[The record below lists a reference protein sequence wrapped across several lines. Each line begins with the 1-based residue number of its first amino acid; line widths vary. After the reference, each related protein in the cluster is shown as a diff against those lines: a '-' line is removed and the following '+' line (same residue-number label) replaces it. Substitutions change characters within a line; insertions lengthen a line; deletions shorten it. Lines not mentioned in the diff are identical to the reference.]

1 MSATL
6 VSPIWKTNFGAF
18 SFFFLLIHAIL
29 LLSTSFFLQPSS
41 SSSHPPPL
49 VLAPLLRLPL
59 CHPPH
64 STSQVNSNEPATE
77 SKKGGKKTS
86 SSHSSHNSP
95 DLATPLE
102 PHPDLLTGTLPNGLR
117 FVVLPNE
124 TPPGR
129 FEAHLEIHAGSVDER
144 PDQQGLAHV
153 VEHVTFL
160 GSRRREGLLGTGARS
175 NAYTDFHHTVFHV
188 HAPLANGALPGAPPM
203 LPQVL
208 EALSEIAFDP
218 ELLPAR
224 LEKER
229 AAVLA
234 EAQMMNTIEYRV
246 DCQLLRWLHAEN
258 ALGERFPIGLPEQ
271 VRGWQRADLLEFW
284 SRWYFPANAT
294 IYLVGDFGEG
304 VTTEDAAKAV
314 EAAFGRV
321 PAGRQMRGDEGE
333 DATSAAAAAANGNG
347 SGGNGNGRQP
357 TAAQLV
363 AAAKGELKLRHEVRP
378 PVDHVFGLGELPK
391 DIAEAASEVASS
403 SSSSSLRAVEEMS
416 TGSSSDDDA
425 PSSSSSSS
433 SSSTR
438 INNTPTND
446 PAPGTTNAPVK
457 IFRHRLLQQFMLSVF
472 CKLPVQP
479 VDTLEGVKHAFV
491 VRLLLSVWQFRV
503 GRRYVA
509 ADPPF
514 VDIALD
520 ISDSAREGCAV
531 STLTISAEPAD
542 WRGAVQVAVQ
552 EVRRLQRYGVTPGEL
567 ERYRVALLR
576 DSEQAAQQAASFSS
590 DSNLNFVMES
600 LALGHVVQH
609 QLQAHA
615 ATLRVADSVTLE
627 DVNAAAASLLSFA
640 SHYGAEAD
648 ALAASQSLPEAW
660 ATPPGPTRATAV
672 VACVPAFA
680 DPSGLSVGSGLPMA
694 RGASM
699 TTDMHFDKTPD
710 AASVADSLGGE
721 ESDADAAGEVPEGLV
736 RFELTAEEIEA
747 ALAEPS
753 LEVEAPE
760 DIDVPDALVPPERVA
775 ELLALRKPHFVP
787 VPGREAEGPFPPADP
802 ETGIVQRRLSNG
814 VRVNYCSTDNEPRAA
829 MLRLV
834 APGGRAREAEGVGPA
849 GAGAV
854 AVGTRALSEVGTVGR
869 WRRDQVE
876 LFCISRL
883 ITSQLECDE
892 EFVFMDAH
900 FAVGGGGLRAVL
912 EMVHLLLA
920 EPAWDEGAA
929 ERARQV
935 YLSHARSLD
944 KSLERAASDRV
955 VSAMLGGDRRFV
967 DARPEEVSALTLE
980 GMREAVGAQLNPSDV
995 EINIV
1000 GDFSTPGSGS
1010 EDEDTV
1016 VDIDDLV
1023 LKYLGTLSSEGGAS
1037 SSSKTTKV
1045 ENPESE
1051 KQEPLDRPVAVV
1063 QNAPASLRRQVWHLP
1078 DSDERAIA
1086 YIAGAAPCRWGAFGE
1101 APPSGPPQRP
1111 IAPPPVLP
1119 PSATADAVAAAR
1131 AARRAHPL
1139 YADVSL
1145 SLLAEVVNSRLFTTV
1160 RDALGLTYDVSF
1172 ELSLFDRLRAGWYC
1186 VKVTSTPQRI
1196 AEAAD
1201 ASLRVLRSLADARVT
1216 PRELLRARRTLL
1228 ARHETDLKDNGH
1240 RLGLLTHLQCDGV
1253 PLKVPEAVRD
1263 LRKAYEAATV
1273 DDVHDAY
1280 ARLAL
1285 GDGDVF
1291 TCIATSGPAPPPGL
1305 EGESSVVGFTPPVDA
1320 AAAMLAAAANASS
1333 SSSANASAAN
1343 NSSSSAPRELFAAL
1357 AASLQTKQI
1366 AEAVKA
1372 MASRK
1377 NEAQGGGAEK
1387 KE

>member
-1 MSATL
+1 MPILSL
-6 VSPIWKTNFGAF
+6 SP
-18 SFFFLLIHAIL
+18 
-29 LLSTSFFLQPSS
+29 P
-41 SSSHPPPL
+41 
-49 VLAPLLRLPL
+49 RLFK
-59 CHPPH
+59 
-64 STSQVNSNEPATE
+64 QINNEPATTSQAKE
-77 SKKGGKKTS
+77 GGDRRRKPS
-86 SSHSSHNSP
+86 SSPP
-95 DLATPLE
+95 DLSTPLE
-102 PHPDLLTGTLPNGLR
+102 PHPDLLTGELPNGLR

-188 HAPLANGALPGAPPM
+188 HAPLANGALPGSPPM

-208 EALSEIAFDP
+208 EALAEIAFDP

-258 ALGERFPIGLPEQ
+258 ALGERFPIGLPDQ

-284 SRWYFPANAT
+284 STWYFPANAT
-294 IYLVGDFGEG
+294 LYLVGDFGEG
-304 VTTEDAAKAV
+304 VTTEGAAKAV

-321 PAGRQMRGDEGE
+321 PAGRQLRGDEGD
-333 DATSAAAAAANGNG
+333 DATSAAGAA
-347 SGGNGNGRQP
+347 SGGNGSGRQP

-363 AAAKGELKLRHEVRP
+363 AAAKGELKRRHEVRP
-378 PVDHVFGLGELPK
+378 PVDHVFGLGPLPK
-391 DIAEAASEVASS
+391 EVAEAAD
-403 SSSSSLRAVEEMS
+403 
-416 TGSSSDDDA
+416 SDAA
-425 PSSSSSSS
+425 PSSSSSPRPVGEASTGSSDSDGDAAPSPSPSS

-438 INNTPTND
+438 INNTPTNE
-446 PAPGTTNAPVK
+446 PVPGTTNAPVK

-479 VDTLEGVKHAFV
+479 VDTLEGVKHALV

-609 QLQAHA
+609 QSQAHA

-627 DVNAAAASLLSFA
+627 DVNAAAASLLAFA
-640 SHYGAEAD
+640 SHFGAEAD
-648 ALAASQSLPEAW
+648 ALAAAASLPEAW

-680 DPSGLSVGSGLPMA
+680 DPSGLSAGGGLPMQ

-699 TTDMHFDKTPD
+699 TTDMHFDKAPPVAD
-710 AASVADSLGGE
+710 AAAVAAALGSGE
-721 ESDADAAGEVPEGLV
+721 DSDADAAGEAPEGLV

-775 ELLALRKPHFVP
+775 ELLASRRPHFVP
-787 VPGREAEGPFPPADP
+787 VPGREAEGAFPAADP

-834 APGGRAREAEGVGPA
+834 APGGRAREREGAGPS

-980 GMREAVGAQLNPSDV
+980 GMREAVGAQLRPEDV

-1000 GDFSTPGSGS
+1000 GDFSTPGSVAEGG
-1010 EDEDTV
+1010 EEADEDTV

-1023 LKYLGTLSSEGGAS
+1023 LKYLGTLPASSDGRGAKREGGREA
-1037 SSSKTTKV
+1037 
-1045 ENPESE
+1045 PAP
-1051 KQEPLDRPVAVV
+1051 PLDRPVAVV

-1101 APPSGPPQRP
+1101 APPTGPPARP

-1263 LRKAYEAATV
+1263 LRRAYEAATV

-1320 AAAMLAAAANASS
+1320 AAAMLAAAANAAKAPSS
-1333 SSSANASAAN
+1333 SPTSGN
-1343 NSSSSAPRELFAAL
+1343 NSASSSAPRELFAAL

-1377 NEAQGGGAEK
+1377 NEQQAGGDKG

>member
-1 MSATL
+1 MPPFPTN
-6 VSPIWKTNFGAF
+6 SP
-18 SFFFLLIHAIL
+18 
-29 LLSTSFFLQPSS
+29 
-41 SSSHPPPL
+41 
-49 VLAPLLRLPL
+49 LA
-59 CHPPH
+59 
-64 STSQVNSNEPATE
+64 QVNNEPATASE
-77 SKKGGKKTS
+77 SKESTKHHA
-86 SSHSSHNSP
+86 SSHSNHSP
-95 DLATPLE
+95 DLSTPLE
-102 PHPDLLTGTLPNGLR
+102 PHPDLLTGTLDNGLR
-117 FVVLPNE
+117 YVVLPNE

-129 FEAHLEIHAGSVDER
+129 FEAHLEVHAGSVDER

-271 VRGWQRADLLEFW
+271 VRGWQREDLLEFW

-294 IYLVGDFGEG
+294 LYLVGDFGEG
-304 VTTEDAAKAV
+304 VTAEDAARAV

-333 DATSAAAAAANGNG
+333 DPTSAAAAAAAADGNGNG
-347 SGGNGNGRQP
+347 NGTGRQP

-363 AAAKGELKLRHEVRP
+363 SAAKGELKRRHEVRP
-378 PVDHVFGLGELPK
+378 PVDHVFGLGPLPK
-391 DIAEAASEVASS
+391 EVAEAAAAASERSSSS
-403 SSSSSLRAVEEMS
+403 SSSSSLLPVEEMS
-416 TGSSSDDDA
+416 TGSSDSDSDA
-425 PSSSSSSS
+425 APSTSSSSSPPPSS
-433 SSSTR
+433 SR
-438 INNTPTND
+438 VHNTPTND
-446 PAPGTTNAPVK
+446 PVPGTTNAPVK

-609 QLQAHA
+609 QSQAHA
-615 ATLRVADSVTLE
+615 ATLAVADSVTLE
-627 DVNAAAASLLSFA
+627 DVNAAAAALLSFA
-640 SHYGAEAD
+640 SHFGAEAD
-648 ALAASQSLPEAW
+648 ALAAAESLPEAW
-660 ATPPGPTRATAV
+660 TTPPGPTRATAV

-699 TTDMHFDKTPD
+699 TTDMHFDKTPPPD
-710 AASVADSLGGE
+710 AAAVAEALGGE
-721 ESDADAAGEVPEGLV
+721 DSDADAAGEVPEGLV

-775 ELLALRKPHFVP
+775 ELLASRKPHFVP

-834 APGGRAREAEGVGPA
+834 APGGRAREAEGVGPS

-980 GMREAVGAQLNPSDV
+980 GMREAVGAQLSPADV

-1000 GDFSTPGSGS
+1000 GDFTTPGMLSSGAA
-1010 EDEDTV
+1010 EADEDTV

-1023 LKYLGTLSSEGGAS
+1023 LKYLGTLSPEGAAKSQEDNGSKSGAA
-1037 SSSKTTKV
+1037 
-1045 ENPESE
+1045 PLA
-1051 KQEPLDRPVAVV
+1051 PLDRPVAVV
-1063 QNAPASLRRQVWHLP
+1063 QNAPTSLRRQVWHLP

-1101 APPSGPPQRP
+1101 PAPSGPPARP

-1201 ASLRVLRSLADARVT
+1201 ASLRVLRSLRDARVT

-1253 PLKVPEAVRD
+1253 PLKCPEAVRD
-1263 LRKAYEAATV
+1263 LRRAYEAATV

-1305 EGESSVVGFTPPVDA
+1305 ESESSVVGFTPPVDA
-1320 AAAMLAAAANASS
+1320 AAAMLAAAANATSSS
-1333 SSSANASAAN
+1333 SSSATGGN
-1343 NSSSSAPRELFAAL
+1343 NSGSGNASSAPRELFAAL

-1377 NEAQGGGAEK
+1377 NEQQGGGGDSK
-1387 KE
+1387 GKE

>member
-1 MSATL
+1 M
-6 VSPIWKTNFGAF
+6 
-18 SFFFLLIHAIL
+18 
-29 LLSTSFFLQPSS
+29 
-41 SSSHPPPL
+41 
-49 VLAPLLRLPL
+49 
-59 CHPPH
+59 
-64 STSQVNSNEPATE
+64 
-77 SKKGGKKTS
+77 
-86 SSHSSHNSP
+86 
-95 DLATPLE
+95 
-102 PHPDLLTGTLPNGLR
+102 LTGTLPNGLKY
-117 FVVLPNE
+117 VVLPNE

-188 HAPLANGALPGAPPM
+188 HAPLANGALSGAPPM

-284 SRWYFPANAT
+284 GRWYFPANAT
-294 IYLVGDFGEG
+294 LYLVGDFGEG
-304 VTTEDAAKAV
+304 VTTEGAAKAV

-321 PAGRQMRGDEGE
+321 PAGRHLRGDEGE
-333 DATSAAAAAANGNG
+333 HSTSADGNG
-347 SGGNGNGRQP
+347 SGRQP

-378 PVDHVFGLGELPK
+378 PVDHIFGLGPLSK
-391 DIAEAASEVASS
+391 EVADTASSAS
-403 SSSSSLRAVEEMS
+403 SSSSSLRPVEEMS
-416 TGSSSDDDA
+416 SGSSDSDSDA
-425 PSSSSSSS
+425 PSASSSSSSPN
-433 SSSTR
+433 R

-446 PAPGTTNAPVK
+446 PVPGTTNAPVK

-615 ATLRVADSVTLE
+615 ATLAVADSVTLE

-640 SHYGAEAD
+640 SHFGAEAD
-648 ALAASQSLPEAW
+648 ALAAAHSLPEAW
-660 ATPPGPTRATAV
+660 TTPPGPTRATAV

-699 TTDMHFDKTPD
+699 TTDMHFDKAPD
-710 AASVADSLGGE
+710 AAAVADALGGE

-775 ELLALRKPHFVP
+775 ELLASQKPHFVP
-787 VPGREAEGPFPPADP
+787 VPGRESEGPFPPADP

-834 APGGRAREAEGVGPA
+834 APGGRARESEGVGPA

-980 GMREAVGAQLNPSDV
+980 GMREAVGAQLSPEDV

-1000 GDFSTPGSGS
+1000 GDFSTPGSGV
-1010 EDEDTV
+1010 EGVDDDDDKV

-1023 LKYLGTLSSEGGAS
+1023 LKYLGTLSSDGAAAATEKKS
-1037 SSSKTTKV
+1037 RR
-1045 ENPESE
+1045 ESDL
-1051 KQEPLDRPVAVV
+1051 PLDRPVAVV
-1063 QNAPASLRRQVWHLP
+1063 ENAPASLRRQVWHLP

-1101 APPSGPPQRP
+1101 APPTGPPQRP
-1111 IAPPPVLP
+1111 ILPPPVLP

-1263 LRKAYEAATV
+1263 LRRAYEAATV

-1320 AAAMLAAAANASS
+1320 AAAMLAAAANAVAPSTPS
-1333 SSSANASAAN
+1333 PSAAA
-1343 NSSSSAPRELFAAL
+1343 SAPRELFAAL

-1377 NEAQGGGAEK
+1377 NEQQGRDKG

>member
-1 MSATL
+1 M
-6 VSPIWKTNFGAF
+6 
-18 SFFFLLIHAIL
+18 
-29 LLSTSFFLQPSS
+29 
-41 SSSHPPPL
+41 
-49 VLAPLLRLPL
+49 
-59 CHPPH
+59 
-64 STSQVNSNEPATE
+64 
-77 SKKGGKKTS
+77 
-86 SSHSSHNSP
+86 
-95 DLATPLE
+95 
-102 PHPDLLTGTLPNGLR
+102 
-117 FVVLPNE
+117 
-124 TPPGR
+124 
-129 FEAHLEIHAGSVDER
+129 
-144 PDQQGLAHV
+144 
-153 VEHVTFL
+153 TFL

-294 IYLVGDFGEG
+294 LYLVGDFGEG
-304 VTTEDAAKAV
+304 VTTEDAARAV

-333 DATSAAAAAANGNG
+333 DPTSAAAAAAAA
-347 SGGNGNGRQP
+347 GGNGNGTTGRQP

-363 AAAKGELKLRHEVRP
+363 AAAKGELKRRHEVRP
-378 PVDHVFGLGELPK
+378 PVDHVFGLGPLPK
-391 DIAEAASEVASS
+391 EVAEAASPDASS
-403 SSSSSLRAVEEMS
+403 ASSFSSSLRPVEEMS
-416 TGSSSDDDA
+416 TGSSSSDSDSDSA
-425 PSSSSSSS
+425 PSASSSSSAP
-433 SSSTR
+433 R
-438 INNTPTND
+438 VNNTPTND
-446 PAPGTTNAPVK
+446 PVPGTTNAPVK

-609 QLQAHA
+609 QSQAHA
-615 ATLRVADSVTLE
+615 ATLAVADSVTLE

-648 ALAASQSLPEAW
+648 ALAAAESLPEAW
-660 ATPPGPTRATAV
+660 TTPPGPTRATAV

-699 TTDMHFDKTPD
+699 TTDMHFDKTPPTD
-710 AASVADSLGGE
+710 AAAVAEALGGE
-721 ESDADAAGEVPEGLV
+721 DSDADAAGEVPEGLV

-775 ELLALRKPHFVP
+775 ELLAARKPHFVP

-980 GMREAVGAQLNPSDV
+980 GMREAVGAQLSPADV
-995 EINIV
+995 EVNIV
-1000 GDFSTPGSGS
+1000 GDFTTPASVAGGGGGGAGDA
-1010 EDEDTV
+1010 DEDTV

-1023 LKYLGTLSSEGGAS
+1023 LKYLGTLSPEGAAAKAKDDRS
-1037 SSSKTTKV
+1037 SAAAA
-1045 ENPESE
+1045 ELPPPPDP
-1051 KQEPLDRPVAVV
+1051 PLDRPVAVV

-1101 APPSGPPQRP
+1101 APPAGPPQRP

-1263 LRKAYEAATV
+1263 LRRAYEAATV

-1333 SSSANASAAN
+1333 PASSSSGGNGNSNNNAP
-1343 NSSSSAPRELFAAL
+1343 SAPRELFAAL

-1377 NEAQGGGAEK
+1377 NEQQAGGDSSKGK
-1387 KE
+1387 VYNRVR

>member
-1 MSATL
+1 M
-6 VSPIWKTNFGAF
+6 
-18 SFFFLLIHAIL
+18 
-29 LLSTSFFLQPSS
+29 
-41 SSSHPPPL
+41 
-49 VLAPLLRLPL
+49 
-59 CHPPH
+59 
-64 STSQVNSNEPATE
+64 
-77 SKKGGKKTS
+77 
-86 SSHSSHNSP
+86 
-95 DLATPLE
+95 
-102 PHPDLLTGTLPNGLR
+102 
-117 FVVLPNE
+117 LPNE

-294 IYLVGDFGEG
+294 LYLVGDFGEG
-304 VTTEDAAKAV
+304 VSTADAARAV

-321 PAGRQMRGDEGE
+321 PSGRQMRGDEGE
-333 DATSAAAAAANGNG
+333 DPTSAAAASSANGNG
-347 SGGNGNGRQP
+347 TGRQP

-363 AAAKGELKLRHEVRP
+363 AAAKGELKRRHEVRP
-378 PVDHVFGLGELPK
+378 PVEHVFGLGPLPE
-391 DIAEAASEVASS
+391 EAAVGASEASS
-403 SSSSSLRAVEEMS
+403 SSSFSSSSWSSASIRPVEEMS
-416 TGSSSDDDA
+416 TGSSSDDDNA
-425 PSSSSSSS
+425 PPSASSAAASPSSAAASP
-433 SSSTR
+433 STR
-438 INNTPTND
+438 VINTPTND
-446 PAPGTTNAPVK
+446 PVPGTTNAPVK

-609 QLQAHA
+609 QSQAHA
-615 ATLRVADSVTLE
+615 ATLAVADSVTLE

-648 ALAASQSLPEAW
+648 ALAASESLPEAW
-660 ATPPGPTRATAV
+660 TTPPGPTRATSV

-699 TTDMHFDKTPD
+699 TTDMHFEKAPD
-710 AASVADSLGGE
+710 AAAVAESLGE
-721 ESDADAAGEVPEGLV
+721 DSDADADAAGEVPEGLV

-775 ELLALRKPHFVP
+775 ELLALWKPHFVP

-854 AVGTRALSEVGTVGR
+854 AVGTRALSEVGTVGK

-920 EPAWDEGAA
+920 EPAWDDGAA

-980 GMREAVGAQLNPSDV
+980 GMREAVGAQLSPADV

-1000 GDFSTPGSGS
+1000 GDFSTPGSGGG
-1010 EDEDTV
+1010 EGEGDQDTV
-1016 VDIDDLV
+1016 FDIDDLV
-1023 LKYLGTLSSEGGAS
+1023 LKYLGTLTSEGAAAA
-1037 SSSKTTKV
+1037 KKKKK
-1045 ENPESE
+1045 EE
-1051 KQEPLDRPVAVV
+1051 KKAAPAAQEEGERRPLDRPVAVV

-1101 APPSGPPQRP
+1101 APPTGPPARP
-1111 IAPPPVLP
+1111 IAPPPAMP

-1131 AARRAHPL
+1131 VARRAHPL

-1145 SLLAEVVNSRLFTTV
+1145 SLLSEVVNSRLFTTV

-1186 VKVTSTPQRI
+1186 IKVTSTPQRI

-1263 LRKAYEAATV
+1263 LRRAYEAATV

-1320 AAAMLAAAANASS
+1320 AAAMLAAATNAARVQQNSSSSDSS
-1333 SSSANASAAN
+1333 SSSSPP
-1343 NSSSSAPRELFAAL
+1343 APRELFAAL

-1372 MASRK
+1372 MALRK
-1377 NEAQGGGAEK
+1377 NEKQQQGGEK
-1387 KE
+1387 GKE

>member
-1 MSATL
+1 MVSATL
-6 VSPIWKTNFGAF
+6 VN
-18 SFFFLLIHAIL
+18 
-29 LLSTSFFLQPSS
+29 
-41 SSSHPPPL
+41 
-49 VLAPLLRLPL
+49 
-59 CHPPH
+59 
-64 STSQVNSNEPATE
+64 NEPATASE
-77 SKKGGKKTS
+77 AKGGKRS
-86 SSHSSHNSP
+86 SPRLP
-95 DLATPLE
+95 DLSTPLE

-117 FVVLPNE
+117 FVMLPNE

-294 IYLVGDFGEG
+294 LYLVGDFGEG
-304 VTTEDAAKAV
+304 VSTADAARAV

-321 PAGRQMRGDEGE
+321 PSGRQMRGDEGE
-333 DATSAAAAAANGNG
+333 DPTSAAAASSANGNG
-347 SGGNGNGRQP
+347 TGRQP

-363 AAAKGELKLRHEVRP
+363 AAAKGELKRRHEVRP
-378 PVDHVFGLGELPK
+378 PVEHVFGLGPLPE
-391 DIAEAASEVASS
+391 EAAVGASEASS
-403 SSSSSLRAVEEMS
+403 SSSFSSSSWSSASIRPVEEMS
-416 TGSSSDDDA
+416 TGSSSDDDNA
-425 PSSSSSSS
+425 PPSASSAAASPSSAAASP
-433 SSSTR
+433 STR
-438 INNTPTND
+438 VINTPTND
-446 PAPGTTNAPVK
+446 PVPGTTNAPVK

-609 QLQAHA
+609 QSQAHA
-615 ATLRVADSVTLE
+615 ATLAVADSVTLE

-648 ALAASQSLPEAW
+648 ALAASESLPEAW
-660 ATPPGPTRATAV
+660 TTPPGPTRATSV

-699 TTDMHFDKTPD
+699 TTDMHFEKAPD
-710 AASVADSLGGE
+710 AAAVAESLGE
-721 ESDADAAGEVPEGLV
+721 DSDADADAAGEVPEGLV

-775 ELLALRKPHFVP
+775 ELLALWKPHFVP

-854 AVGTRALSEVGTVGR
+854 AVGTRALSEVGTVGK

-920 EPAWDEGAA
+920 EPAWDDGAA

-980 GMREAVGAQLNPSDV
+980 GMREAVGAQLSPADV

-1000 GDFSTPGSGS
+1000 GDFSTPGSGGG
-1010 EDEDTV
+1010 EGEGDQDTV
-1016 VDIDDLV
+1016 FDIDDLV
-1023 LKYLGTLSSEGGAS
+1023 LKYLGTLTSEGAAAA
-1037 SSSKTTKV
+1037 KKKKK
-1045 ENPESE
+1045 EE
-1051 KQEPLDRPVAVV
+1051 KKAAPAAQEEGERRPLDRPVAVV

-1101 APPSGPPQRP
+1101 APPTGPPARP
-1111 IAPPPVLP
+1111 IAPPPAMP

-1131 AARRAHPL
+1131 VARRAHPL

-1145 SLLAEVVNSRLFTTV
+1145 SLLSEVVNSRLFTTV

-1186 VKVTSTPQRI
+1186 IKVTSTPQRI

-1263 LRKAYEAATV
+1263 LRRAYEAATV

-1320 AAAMLAAAANASS
+1320 AAAMLAAATNAARVQQNSSSSDSS
-1333 SSSANASAAN
+1333 SSSSPP
-1343 NSSSSAPRELFAAL
+1343 APRELFAAL

-1372 MASRK
+1372 MALRK
-1377 NEAQGGGAEK
+1377 NEKQQQGGEK
-1387 KE
+1387 GKE